1 MEAEQETKEKLNSVE
16 ISINAKGQFS
26 GKVKVYADTINEA
39 MKLATLKAGEL
50 EIIIKEKNGEGKW
63 IKKLMMKID

>member
-39 MKLATLKAGEL
+39 MQLATLKAGEL
-50 EIIIKEKNGEGKW
+50 EIIIKEKNGEEK
-63 IKKLMMKID
+63 